1 MEPMTKE
8 NAFEILKQ
16 VAYAHVGNRQTH
28 LAIEQALQVI
38 GALVSHQAKVAE
50 DLNKESAKPAKTDI
64 PVISEHKKK

>member
-28 LAIEQALQVI
+28 LAIEQALIVLQR
-38 GALVSHQAKVAE
+38 LVTSPSDEK
-50 DLNKESAKPAKTDI
+50 I
-64 PVISEHKKK
+64 PEISTEKLLYKSEPKKN